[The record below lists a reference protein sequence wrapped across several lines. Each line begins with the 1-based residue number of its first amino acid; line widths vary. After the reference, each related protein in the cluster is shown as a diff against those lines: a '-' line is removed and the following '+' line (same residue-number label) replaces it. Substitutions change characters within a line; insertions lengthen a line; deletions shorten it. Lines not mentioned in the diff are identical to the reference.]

1 METIEKKIS
10 KLPSELQREVFDF
23 IDFLI
28 EKKSSKKRKKPTL
41 KWMGGLKE
49 FNQEYS
55 ALNLQK
61 KSLDW
66 RD

>member
-28 EKKSSKKRKKPTL
+28 EKRTYKKKKTPTL
-41 KWMGGLKE
+41 NWLGGIKE
-49 FNQEYS
+49 FNEKYS
-55 ALNLQK
+55 ALELQK